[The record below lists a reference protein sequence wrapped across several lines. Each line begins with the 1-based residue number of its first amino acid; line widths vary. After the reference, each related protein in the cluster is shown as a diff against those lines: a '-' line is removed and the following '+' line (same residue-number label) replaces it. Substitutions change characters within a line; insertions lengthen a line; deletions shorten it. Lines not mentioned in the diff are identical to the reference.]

1 MTGKRRSL
9 SGRYRSHRSTGQ
21 LSMLIGTSQSTR
33 IPSRSSLLGDSIL
46 SPLERLRPRYSC
58 YICCRQFE
66 LTPRR
71 VNPTRAG
78 ESPMKIGV
86 AGTGRMGAAIA
97 QRLMSLGHELTVW
110 NRTAEKTQPLAAAGA
125 KVAATPFQ
133 AASFSE
139 TVITILTDAAA
150 IDTAYHA
157 RDGLLSGS
165 VAGKLFIEM
174 STVRPGTERE
184 LAARIREKGAAMI
197 EWPVGGT
204 VGPPRDGKL
213 FGLVGGEA
221 SDVARARPLL
231 EQLCRRIEHVGPVGA
246 GASMKLAINLP
257 LLVFWQAFGEALA
270 LCRSLGLEPAK
281 IVDIFADTS
290 GGPNVLKGRAA
301 ALTAALQGKDVG
313 AITVDIDAMRKD
325 LRTMVEEA
333 ESLGTTLPVTSRA
346 LECYD
351 EASRAGLGK
360 GDITGIPVRWMS
372 KPVKN

>member
-1 MTGKRRSL
+1 
-9 SGRYRSHRSTGQ
+9 
-21 LSMLIGTSQSTR
+21 
-33 IPSRSSLLGDSIL
+33 
-46 SPLERLRPRYSC
+46 
-58 YICCRQFE
+58 
-66 LTPRR
+66 
-71 VNPTRAG
+71 
-78 ESPMKIGV
+78 MKIGI

-97 QRLMSLGHELTVW
+97 QRLMALGHELTVW
-110 NRTAEKTQPLAAAGA
+110 NRTIEKAQALAAAGA

-157 RDGLLSGS
+157 KDGLLSGN

-174 STVRPGTERE
+174 STVRPDTERE
-184 LAARIREKGAAMI
+184 LSARIREKGAAMI
-197 EWPVGGT
+197 ECPVGGT
-204 VGPPRDGKL
+204 VGPAKDGKL
-213 FGLVGGEA
+213 FGFVGGEV

-231 EQLCRRIEHVGPVGA
+231 EQMCRRIEHVGPVGA

-290 GGPNVLKGRAA
+290 GGPNVLKNRGP

-325 LRTMVEEA
+325 LRTMIEEA
-333 ESLGTTLPVTSRA
+333 GALGTRLPVTSSA

-351 EASRAGLGK
+351 EASQAGLGK
-360 GDITGIPVRWMS
+360 GDITGIPVRWMN
-372 KPVKN
+372 KPGRT